1 MTDVDRLSSGK
12 YLSLTTF
19 RRTGDAVATPVWVT
33 RDRDHLY
40 VITDAGSGKV
50 KRLRHT
56 SRVLLAP
63 CDARGTLTGGQVE
76 GTAQLLDDDGTA
88 MVRGLVKAKYGLMYH
103 VMKFVAKV
111 QGVFGASAPAADSA
125 VVVTPDDPAT
135 GTAPDGD
142 GDSG

>member
-88 MVRGLVKAKYGLMYH
+88 MVRGLVKAKYGLMSTAMALYSRLTSGRG
-103 VMKFVAKV
+103 
-111 QGVFGASAPAADSA
+111 GVREQVGVEISVGA
-125 VVVTPDDPAT
+125 
-135 GTAPDGD
+135 GE
-142 GDSG
+142 